1 LKKENKPITLL
12 FEKILDSRYPEY
24 GKELFFVFLVI
35 GFLVVVVVFLP
46 DFHHLIAETFNDVME
61 LIGFPLPFS
70 NEFIMIF
77 KYIHAMVRL
86 NVDLDQFNG

>member
-1 LKKENKPITLL
+1 ML
-12 FEKILDSRYPEY
+12 FKKILDSRYPESAE
-24 GKELFFVFLVI
+24 ELFFVLLVI

-46 DFHHLIAETFNDVME
+46 DFHHLVAETFYDVME
-61 LIGFPLPFS
+61 LIGFSLPFS
-70 NEFIMIF
+70 NELIMIF